1 MGRKRNGRDDVSR
14 LETVRR
20 WRSSG
25 ISGRAFA
32 RSEGISPATLQ
43 RWSELAGESGQP
55 RRTRSASKPANFVE
69 VQVAASAVG
78 TRRPRATEEG
88 ELWVVTCGGHE
99 VRMAG
104 GLDRNSL
111 AMVLEVLSS
120 C

>member
-1 MGRKRNGRDDVSR
+1 MRRKRNGRDDASR
-14 LETVRR
+14 IGAVRR

-32 RSEGISPATLQ
+32 SSEGISPATLQ
-43 RWSELAGESGQP
+43 RWSELPDDQRKP
-55 RRTRSASKPANFVE
+55 RRTRSVSEASNFVE
-69 VQVAASAVG
+69 VQVSASTVD
-78 TRRPRATEEG
+78 TRRPGASGDG
-88 ELWVVTCGGHE
+88 ELWVVTRGGHE